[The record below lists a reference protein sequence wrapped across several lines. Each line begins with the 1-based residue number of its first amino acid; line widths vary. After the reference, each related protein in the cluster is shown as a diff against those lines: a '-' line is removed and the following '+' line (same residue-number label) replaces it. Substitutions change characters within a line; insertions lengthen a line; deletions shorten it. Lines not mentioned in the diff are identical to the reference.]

1 MTGALDPLHAKID
14 RLHAGV
20 TRPASAALV
29 GAIASVQVSAD
40 GALEAI
46 HLTDAGRRLDA
57 DTLVDA
63 IIRLH
68 ATALARSRQTVNAA
82 IAELDNDPRL
92 RTQRERYADALDQPL
107 PQQLLFPRQQPKSS
121 PQYEPLAPQRHQ
133 SPYTQPTAPEQ
144 QYPGWAPPAT
154 TPATASRREPTQED
168 DEADDEYFQRKSWLE
183 R

>member
-1 MTGALDPLHAKID
+1 MTGALDPLHANTD
-14 RLHAGV
+14 RLHAGI

-29 GAIASVQVSAD
+29 GEIASVQVSAD
-40 GALEAI
+40 GTLEAI

-92 RTQRERYADALDQPL
+92 RAQRERYADALGQPL
-107 PQQLLFPRQQPKSS
+107 PQQPLFPTQQPTSP
-121 PQYEPLAPQRHQ
+121 PQYQ
-133 SPYTQPTAPEQ
+133 SPSTQPPAPEQ
-144 QYPGWAPPAT
+144 RYPDWAPPAA
-154 TPATASRREPTQED
+154 TPAATPRREPTQED

>member
-1 MTGALDPLHAKID
+1 MTGALDPLHANTD

-29 GAIASVQVSAD
+29 GAVASVQVSAD

-46 HLTDAGRRLDA
+46 HLTEAGRRLDP

-68 ATALARSRQTVNAA
+68 ATALARSRQALNAA
-82 IAELDNDPRL
+82 IAEIDNDPRL
-92 RTQRERYADALDQPL
+92 RAQRERYAGALDQPL
-107 PQQLLFPRQQPKSS
+107 PQQPLFPTQQPTSP
-121 PQYEPLAPQRHQ
+121 PQYQPVPPQHQ
-133 SPYTQPTAPEQ
+133 SPYPPSVAPEQ
-144 QYPGWAPPAT
+144 QHPGWAPPAT
-154 TPATASRREPTQED
+154 TPAATRREPTLED
-168 DEADDEYFQRKSWLE
+168 DEADDEYFQRESWLE

>member
-1 MTGALDPLHAKID
+1 MTGAFDPLHANTD
-14 RLHAGV
+14 RLHAGI
-20 TRPASAALV
+20 TRSASAALA
-29 GAIASVQVSAD
+29 GAVASVQVSAD

-46 HLTDAGRRLDA
+46 HLTEAGRRLDP

-68 ATALARSRQTVNAA
+68 ATALARSRQVVNAA

-92 RTQRERYADALDQPL
+92 RAQRERYADALDQPL
-107 PQQLLFPRQQPKSS
+107 PQQPLFPTQQPPSP
-121 PQYEPLAPQRHQ
+121 PQYQPLLPQHQ
-133 SPYTQPTAPEQ
+133 SLYAQPVAPEQ

-154 TPATASRREPTQED
+154 TPAAASRRAPTQED

-183 R
+183 